1 MNASPCVL
9 SGELILIGLERL
21 FVNSRPS
28 LRLDIMQ
35 DYRNSEAGVGK
46 NLNKD
51 TRIIR
56 AMLMQNSLIKHE
68 NFNEIFRT

>member
-1 MNASPCVL
+1 MNAAPCVL

-21 FVNSRPS
+21 FVNSPPS

-35 DYRNSEAGVGK
+35 DYRSSEAGVGK
-46 NLNKD
+46 NLNKE

-56 AMLMQNSLIKHE
+56 AMLMRNSLVKHE

>member
-1 MNASPCVL
+1 MNAAPCVL

-21 FVNSRPS
+21 FVNSSPIFAFGYNAGLS
-28 LRLDIMQ
+28 D
-35 DYRNSEAGVGK
+35 SEAGVGK
-46 NLNKD
+46 NLNKE

-56 AMLMQNSLIKHE
+56 AMLMRNSLVKHE